1 MKTFIALLVDA
12 DNVTAA
18 LVDEAVQT
26 LTRSGAVLTVRRAY
40 GGHEKLADMKEVL
53 RRHTFRAFV
62 NHGKGT
68 TDVALAVDAMDL
80 FHTDA
85 LPPTVAIA
93 SSDADF
99 AALVVR
105 LRESGVRTLCF
116 AHRAKADAD
125 ALARAY
131 DEVVFID
138 NAAAESQMPMQSNS
152 SSQSSSRSDVRSESR
167 SDVRSEVRTD
177 ASPSRAPAAKRAPA
191 KRAPARKTA
200 AESRAPSRADFRDE
214 LRPEPQEQAP
224 TETAPAKPRRA
235 ASRKT
240 AAVSVP
246 KPRAPSESAE
256 RILQAAP
263 SLLGRTDVALNDV
276 AQALRAAGL
285 LGKQS
290 SSLKFFDKLSDEFV
304 LMQHPD
310 RIRWIGAPT
319 D

>member
-40 GGHEKLADMKEVL
+40 GGHEKLSDMKEVL

-138 NAAAESQMPMQSNS
+138 NAAAESQMPMQSSSPSASASASHSPS
-152 SSQSSSRSDVRSESR
+152 SSQSSSRSETRPDA
-167 SDVRSEVRTD
+167 RSEVRSD

-191 KRAPARKTA
+191 KRAPARKA
-200 AESRAPSRADFRDE
+200 ANGARPAPE
-214 LRPEPQEQAP
+214 TP
-224 TETAPAKPRRA
+224 TEPAKPRRA

-240 AAVSVP
+240 VAVP
-246 KPRAPSESAE
+246 APEAKGPSESAE
-256 RILQAAP
+256 RILRAAP

-304 LMQHPD
+304 LLQHPD
-310 RIRWIGAPT
+310 RIRWIGAPA